1 MKISKKY
8 PIKIVHA
15 KIDNLCIFDI
25 SYPKR
30 VQQEVGV
37 ALEILNI

>member
-25 SYPKR
+25 SYPNR

-37 ALEILNI
+37 ALEILKI